1 MIKALIPST
10 SVSSVVDFWFP
21 SDMEDYRLW
30 AKRQGLD
37 PEEITQRACDI
48 GNMVEYMTFNREG
61 REQDVV
67 NRISTEDLRMAK
79 LISEQWT
86 QFIDKEDLDGCEF
99 DSEQNVKYIKD
110 EVSLFHGR
118 YDFSIDL
125 TKPLG
130 RLGFD
135 MKTWGAWNGK
145 PLEIKDYK
153 LGDKLK
159 KSKFQNYLYEKCTG
173 WEFKT
178 LYMAWDG
185 YRIIKIN
192 DKDREV
198 FDEMF
203 DITVNMLERAGKNYF
218 NI

>member
-10 SVSSVVDFWFP
+10 SISSIVDFWFP
-21 SDMEDYRLW
+21 SDMEDYKLW

-37 PEEITQRACDI
+37 PDEVTQRACDI
-48 GNMVEYMTFNREG
+48 GNMVEYMTFNKEG
-61 REQDVV
+61 REQDVAD
-67 NRISTEDLRMAK
+67 RISTEDLRMAK
-79 LISEQWT
+79 LISGQWDH
-86 QFIDKEDLDGCEF
+86 FVSENLDPLEA
-99 DSEQNVKYIKD
+99 DNILPEQNVKYVKD
-110 EVSLFHGR
+110 GVSLFHGR
-118 YDFSIDL
+118 YDFSVHDSQV
-125 TKPLG
+125 P
-130 RLGFD
+130 RGFD

-145 PLEIKDYK
+145 PLEMKDYK

-173 WEFKT
+173 FEFKT

-185 YRIIKIN
+185 YRIIDIN
-192 DKDREV
+192 SKDREV

-203 DITVNMLERAGKNYF
+203 DITVQMLERAGKNYF